1 MILTLTA
8 SCLRSQ
14 IRTGSRGSG
23 MPLTDLPQFARDILD
38 LRGLNLSTD
47 LLAGA
52 DRRALEA
59 IRERADKAGCACLL
73 LIEPGIV
80 TIDGSPERVEALIE
94 RMRKVVQAAQLLG
107 CNSAAFSLKGIDSDD
122 QRKAVAD
129 RLRKVVERAE
139 KLDVNVLVSPAPGV
153 EPEAVSDLLKRVGGF
168 RIGTYP
174 DFEVASKSKDP
185 LTYLR
190 RLSPYAS
197 AVCAATFEFADA
209 PASQPKP
216 AEKPAS
222 KTKALSPE
230 ERLLAS
236 IARAA
241 AGADDE
247 DEDAEAPKA
256 AKGKKSQ
263 AKATPP
269 PPAPPPPSAK
279 GEEEDDELDAELDG
293 LDPEELMA
301 ELAEEEVEEEPVPVH
316 VGFDVVKMVEAV
328 ASVGYDGA
336 LAVDYRGKGD
346 PVTGVRNSTRVL
358 IAAIQA
364 ALAAG

>member
-1 MILTLTA
+1 
-8 SCLRSQ
+8 
-14 IRTGSRGSG
+14 
-23 MPLTDLPQFARDILD
+23 MPLTDLPQFARETLG

-52 DRRALEA
+52 DRRVLET

-73 LIEPGIV
+73 LIEPGVV
-80 TIDGSPERVEALIE
+80 TIDGTPTKVEALIE

-107 CNSAAFSLKGIDSDD
+107 CNSAAFSIKGIETDD
-122 QRKAVAD
+122 LRKGVAD

-139 KLDVNVLVSPAPGV
+139 KLDVNVLVSPAAGV

-197 AVCAATFEFADA
+197 AVCAATFEFTDA
-209 PASQPKP
+209 PPAAPAPKP
-216 AEKPAS
+216 AAKPEG
-222 KTKALSPE
+222 KGKAMSPE

-241 AGADDE
+241 AGGDDE
-247 DEDAEAPKA
+247 EADEEAPAPK
-256 AKGKKSQ
+256 AKGKKAQ
-263 AKATPP
+263 AKASPTPPAAPP
-269 PPAPPPPSAK
+269 PPAPAAAPAAK

-293 LDPEELMA
+293 LDPEELLA
-301 ELAEEEVEEEPVPVH
+301 ELAAEEEIEEEPLPVH

-346 PVTGVRNSTRVL
+346 VVAGVQKSARVL
-358 IAAIQA
+358 AAAVQA